1 MAALTTTDY
10 DAVFH
15 EFWLPLFEV
24 QFNEQSVLMDEVI
37 MSRDT
42 KNVVNLQAR
51 ISMEIESWAGFESAA
66 ESANLVDP
74 NPGQYTEAIVPMRF
88 HYMAFDMTGQA
99 IDATTA
105 DAAASAPAFNREMTT
120 KINVFHRQTNRMMH
134 FDGSGVLCLVD
145 GAPSGTTITVD
156 AAYGIANDINGHLF
170 LSKGVN
176 LEIWSAK
183 TGGSLR
189 GTCTINSV
197 TPGTGASTS
206 ATIVVDSVPGGT
218 ADNDFI
224 FLKGARGIEMMGC
237 QGIIDDTSFVT
248 TLQSIDASAAGNE
261 WWRAQVRDAGD
272 AGGTAGTA
280 IPLTR
285 NRINRVL
292 EDVVFIGG
300 GDIKMILSN
309 PAVQRTY
316 GDMAAR
322 DRIVVNEVEL
332 DNGWR
337 GLSYNGIPWIADFY
351 AIGNQALFVDP
362 STLSVY
368 ELARPQWMDRGDG
381 ILKQVSD
388 SGGDLDVWRARYYW
402 YSEMGVTKRM
412 ANGILRDIEEI

>member
-1 MAALTTTDY
+1 MGALTTTDY
-10 DAVFH
+10 DAVFQ

-37 MSRDT
+37 MQRST
-42 KNVVNLQAR
+42 KTVKNLQAR
-51 ISMEIESWAGFESAA
+51 IAMEIEAWAGFATAA

-74 NPGQYTEAIVPMRF
+74 NPGQYFEAIVPVRF
-88 HYMAFDMTGQA
+88 HYMAFDLTGQS
-99 IDATTA
+99 IDATSQ
-105 DAAASAPAFNREMTT
+105 DAAAAAPAFNREMTS

-134 FDGSGVLCLVD
+134 GDGSGVLALVD
-145 GAPSGTTITVD
+145 GAPSGNTITCD
-156 AAYGIANDINGHLF
+156 AAYGLANNVNGHIF

-176 LEIWSAK
+176 IEIWSAK
-183 TGGSLR
+183 TGGSQR
-189 GTCTINSV
+189 GTATVNSV

-206 ATIVVDSVPGGT
+206 ATFTVDAVPSGT
-218 ADNDFI
+218 SDNDFI
-224 FLKGARGIEMMGC
+224 FLKGARGIEMMGLL
-237 QGIIDDTSFVT
+237 GIIDATTYVT
-248 TLQSIDASAAGNE
+248 TLQSISRSSNT
-261 WWRAQVRDAGD
+261 WWKAQVRDAGD
-272 AGGTAGTA
+272 AGGTSGTA

-300 GDIKMILSN
+300 GDIKFILST

-351 AIGNQALFVDP
+351 AVGGQAMFIDP
-362 STLSVY
+362 STLQVH
-368 ELARPQWMDRGDG
+368 ELSRPQWMDRGDG

-402 YSEMGVTKRM
+402 YSELGVEKSM
-412 ANGILRDIEEI
+412 ANGVLRDIQEI